1 MLEGSPDEN
10 SSTVFWMSAS
20 HLLALRDF
28 ILVVRVLLI
37 SSPWRCKAT
46 VSVLLHG
53 TLFPRSLDPCDV
65 SVGYR
70 AIQILNRDPLH
81 VIKRGFLGG
90 SIEYL
95 AVREHRSR
103 PHIATFNEYV

>member
-10 SSTVFWMSAS
+10 SSIVFWMSAFHS
-20 HLLALRDF
+20 LALRNF
-28 ILVVRVLLI
+28 ILVVRVLLYSALGDAKPLTSLAPLFLTAR
-37 SSPWRCKAT
+37 SS
-46 VSVLLHG
+46 
-53 TLFPRSLDPCDV
+53 RSLDPCDV

-81 VIKRGFLGG
+81 VIKRGFIG
-90 SIEYL
+90 SSIVDL

-103 PHIATFNEYV
+103 THIATLN